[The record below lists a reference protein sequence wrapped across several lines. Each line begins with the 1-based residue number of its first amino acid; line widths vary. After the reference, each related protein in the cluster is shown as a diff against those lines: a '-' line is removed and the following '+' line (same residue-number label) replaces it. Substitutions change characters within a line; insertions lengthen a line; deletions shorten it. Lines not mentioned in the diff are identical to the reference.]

1 MGKSPAANFN
11 PAVTIGLWVGGR
23 LPAGK
28 IVVYIAAQVV
38 GAIAASAV
46 LYVIA
51 SGKAGFTLSDGFA
64 ANGHGDII
72 PRRGTLCLPR
82 SSSSCCSPSSSSS

>member
-1 MGKSPAANFN
+1 M
-11 PAVTIGLWVGGR
+11 TIGLWVGGR
-23 LPAGK
+23 FPAGK
-28 IVVYIAAQVV
+28 IVVYIAAQVL

-64 ANGHGDII
+64 ANGYGDHS
-72 PRRGTLCLPR
+72 PRGTRCWPAHPCR
-82 SSSSCCSPSSSSS
+82 RMPFCYARPGPGVRP